1 MRDSSIEPLKKQMH
15 EAEVEVDAIECKIQ
29 SADLKTTYSEEYNA
43 MRAEQEQHR
52 QHALKAKA
60 SIDDQVEA
68 MRAESE
74 NEIYDDDLRS
84 GACSEDVESDPMKT
98 SQRTHGGDIHVK
110 PILIVAVAALVT
122 AFAGLVGAQSTTQ
135 STPPAV
141 HEDQASQTK
150 QNQKVSKP
158 KPSATKA
165 SKAQNKKSSFSQ
177 DAAYAA
183 AYKAGIPHSNTPAS
197 PK

>member
-1 MRDSSIEPLKKQMH
+1 MRDPSIEPLKKQMH
-15 EAEVEVDAIECKIQ
+15 EAEREVDAIECKIQ
-29 SADLKTTYSEEYNA
+29 SADLKTTYSDEYNA

-74 NEIYDDDLRS
+74 NETHDDLRS
-84 GACSEDVESDPMKT
+84 GACSEGVESDPMKT
-98 SQRTHGGDIHVK
+98 SQRTHGGDIHMK
-110 PILIVAVAALVT
+110 PLLIVAVAALVT

-135 STPPAV
+135 SSPPTV
-141 HEDQASQTK
+141 QVDHASQTK

-165 SKAQNKKSSFSQ
+165 SKVQNKKSSSSQ